1 VRTLGGPREEA
12 WWGVGDLR
20 AMFNGTTQP
29 STRKWHKWR
38 KRAQREGG
46 EGGIGLP
53 AWHVREAIKIKDKS
67 GHKTWEATLSAWHVR
82 EAIKIN
88 HGGESKTLDEIFDT
102 QHQGVAEGHAPHWR
116 TSV

>member
-1 VRTLGGPREEA
+1 
-12 WWGVGDLR
+12 
-20 AMFNGTTQP
+20 MFNGTTQP

-53 AWHVREAIKIKDKS
+53 AWHVREAIKI
-67 GHKTWEATLSAWHVR
+67 
-82 EAIKIN
+82 N